1 MTPGSEPRH
10 AAPREGVEDRVA
22 EEVVEALNLH
32 PVTEEVAE
40 ELSLNPGADGDQPAR
55 EPVAEGEEPLPTMSE
70 QIADQLGGMRGLIES
85 SVPVLAFVLLNF
97 IVGLDA
103 FGLPEDSRTGLYIAI
118 GGAVGTAVVIAIY
131 RLARRE
137 PIRHAINGLIGIAL
151 GAYLAAR
158 SGQAKDFY
166 LPGILITLGQA
177 ALLLLS
183 TAFRRPIIGYVW
195 AVMANKGKH
204 DWLENKRLL
213 GTFQWLTVAWAV
225 SLIVR
230 GGVQALLY
238 WLDRPD
244 LLGVARIFLS
254 WPIYAGMLALT
265 VWAVRRA
272 TRAERAAQAAA

>member
-1 MTPGSEPRH
+1 VTPGNDPLH
-10 AAPREGVEDRVA
+10 AAPHEGVPDRVA
-22 EEVVEALNLH
+22 EEVVEELNLH
-32 PVTEEVAE
+32 PVDPAE
-40 ELSLNPGADGDQPAR
+40 QD
-55 EPVAEGEEPLPTMSE
+55 EEPLPTISE

-85 SVPVLAFVLLNF
+85 SVPVLAFVLLNA
-97 IVGLDA
+97 IVGLDS
-103 FGLPEDSRTGLYIAI
+103 LHIPDRTGLYVAI
-118 GGAVGTAVVIAIY
+118 GGAVGTAVAIASY
-131 RLARRE
+131 RLARGE
-137 PIRHAINGLIGIAL
+137 PIRHAVNGVIGIAL

-158 SGQAKDFY
+158 SGHAKDFY

-183 TAFRRPIIGYVW
+183 TAVRKPIIGYVW
-195 AVMANKGKH
+195 AVMANKGRH
-204 DWLENKRLL
+204 DWLRDRRLL

-238 WLDRPD
+238 WMDRAD

-265 VWAVRRA
+265 VWAVRRV
-272 TRAERAAQAAA
+272 TRHRVPEAAA

>member
-1 MTPGSEPRH
+1 VRPGNEPRH
-10 AAPREGVEDRVA
+10 AGPHEGVPDRVA
-22 EEVVEALNLH
+22 EEVVE
-32 PVTEEVAE
+32 
-40 ELSLNPGADGDQPAR
+40 ELSLQPVDADED
-55 EPVAEGEEPLPTMSE
+55 EEELPTISE

-103 FGLPEDSRTGLYIAI
+103 LGLRERTGLYIAI
-118 GGAVGTAVVIAIY
+118 AGAVGTAVLIAIY
-131 RLARRE
+131 RLARNE
-137 PIRHAINGLIGIAL
+137 PVRHAVNGVIGIAL

-158 SGQAKDFY
+158 SGHAKDFY
-166 LPGILITLGQA
+166 LPGILLTLGQA

-183 TAFRRPIIGYVW
+183 TAFRKPIIGYVW

-204 DWLENKRLL
+204 DWLHNRRLL
-213 GTFQWLTVAWAV
+213 STFQWLTVAWAA

-230 GGVQALLY
+230 GGVQAVLY
-238 WLDRPD
+238 WLDRAD

-265 VWAVRRA
+265 VWAVRRVTHHEPSPKA
-272 TRAERAAQAAA
+272 V

>member
-1 MTPGSEPRH
+1 MTPGNEPRH
-10 AAPREGVEDRVA
+10 AAPSSEVPDDIAAEFEGSLDRVA
-22 EEVVEALNLH
+22 EV
-32 PVTEEVAE
+32 VAE
-40 ELSLNPGADGDQPAR
+40 ELHLHPPA
-55 EPVAEGEEPLPTMSE
+55 EPDEEEPLPTISE

-97 IVGLDA
+97 IVGLDVV
-103 FGLPEDSRTGLYIAI
+103 GLPEDSRTGLYIAI
-118 GGAVGTAVVIAIY
+118 GGSVGTAVAIAIY

-137 PIRHAINGLIGIAL
+137 PIRHAVNGVIGIAL

-158 SGQAKDFY
+158 SGHAKDFY
-166 LPGILITLGQA
+166 LPGILLTLGQA
-177 ALLLLS
+177 ALLMLS

-204 DWLENKRLL
+204 DWLHNRRLL
-213 GTFQWLTVAWAV
+213 GTFQWLTVAWAA
-225 SLIVR
+225 SLVVR

-238 WLDRPD
+238 SMDRAD
-244 LLGVARIFLS
+244 LLGIARIFLS

-272 TRAERAAQAAA
+272 TRERELEPAT

>member
-1 MTPGSEPRH
+1 MTAGNEPRH
-10 AAPREGVEDRVA
+10 AAPHEGVPDRVA
-22 EEVVEALNLH
+22 EEVVEEFQLH
-32 PVTEEVAE
+32 PV
-40 ELSLNPGADGDQPAR
+40 
-55 EPVAEGEEPLPTMSE
+55 EPVADTDEDELPTISE

-85 SVPVLAFVLLNF
+85 SVPVLAFVLLNW

-103 FGLPEDSRTGLYIAI
+103 VGLAERTGLYIAI
-118 GGAVGTAVVIAIY
+118 AGAVGTAVLIAIY

-137 PIRHAINGLIGIAL
+137 PVRHAVNGVIGIAL

-158 SGQAKDFY
+158 SGHAKDFY
-166 LPGILITLGQA
+166 LPGILLTLAQA
-177 ALLLLS
+177 AVLLLS
-183 TAFRRPIIGYVW
+183 TAFRKPIIGYVW

-204 DWLENKRLL
+204 DWLQNRRLL

-230 GGVQALLY
+230 GGVQAVLY
-238 WLDRPD
+238 WMDRAD

-265 VWAVRRA
+265 VWAVRRV
-272 TRAERAAQAAA
+272 THERVPETVN